1 MKMYLRILIAIG
13 GILAVLTALGAIKG
27 LQIKSMVAQG
37 KAFKPPP
44 QAVTSAKVDPIKWE
58 TTLSAV
64 GSLKAVQGVM
74 VSAELSGKV
83 SRIAFKPGKMVS
95 AGQILLNQDISEE
108 KARLGAAQSEL
119 KLARKNLDRVRML
132 HTEKVV
138 SDTDYD
144 QRKAEY
150 DQAVAALDNI
160 RAIIAKKTIR
170 APFSGRLGIRRINLG
185 EVLEPGQPIVSLQS
199 LDPIFVN
206 FQLPQQEL
214 TRLNTGLVVR
224 VNIDTKGAKTFEGVI
239 TTIDP
244 DVDSVTRNIKIQAT
258 LNNPNERLHPG
269 MYINVSVVLP
279 EKRSVLA
286 IPATAILHAPYSDS
300 VFIIAKKGQDSD
312 TKSLRLRQQFV
323 QLGEKRGDFVA
334 VEKGLQPG
342 QMVASTGVFKLRD
355 GLEVVVD
362 NRLSPDFK
370 LKPELKNT

>member
-1 MKMYLRILIAIG
+1 MKMYLRILIVIG
-13 GILAVLTALGAIKG
+13 GTLAVLAALGTIKG
-27 LQIKSMVAQG
+27 VQIKRMIAHGEV
-37 KAFKPPP
+37 FKPPP
-44 QAVTSAKVDPIKWE
+44 QTVTFAMVNHRKWE

-83 SRIAFKPGKMVS
+83 TRIAFKPGKMVS
-95 AGQILLNQDISEE
+95 AGQILLNQDVSEE
-108 KARLGAAQSEL
+108 KARLRAAQSNL

-144 QRKAEY
+144 RRETEY
-150 DQAVAALDNI
+150 EQAVAALDNI
-160 RAIIAKKTIR
+160 HAIIAKKTIR
-170 APFSGRLGIRRINLG
+170 APFSGRLGIRLINLG

-214 TRLNTGLVVR
+214 TRLKPGLVVR
-224 VNIDTKGAKTFEGVI
+224 ASIDTKGTDTFSGMI
-239 TTIDP
+239 TAIDP
-244 DVDSVTRNIKIQAT
+244 GLDSVTRNIKIQAT
-258 LNNPNERLHPG
+258 LNNPIEHLRPG

-279 EKRSVLA
+279 KKRSVLA

-300 VFIIAKKGQDSD
+300 VFIIDKDGKDGD
-312 TKSLRLRQQFV
+312 TKSLKLRQQFV
-323 QLGEKRGDFVA
+323 RLGEKRGDFVA
-334 VEKGLQPG
+334 IEKGLQPG
-342 QMVASTGVFKLRD
+342 QMIAGTGVFKLRS
-355 GLEVVVD
+355 GMEVVVD
-362 NRLSPDFK
+362 NQLSPNFK

>member
-160 RAIIAKKTIR
+160 HAIIAKKTIR

-185 EVLEPGQPIVSLQS
+185 EVLAPGQPIVSLQS
-199 LDPIFVN
+199 LDPIFIN

-214 TRLNTGLVVR
+214 TRLKTGLVVR
-224 VNIDTKGAKTFEGVI
+224 ASLDTKGAEAFEGVI
-239 TTIDP
+239 TALDP

-258 LNNPNERLHPG
+258 LNNPIERLRPG

-286 IPATAILHAPYSDS
+286 VPATAILHAPYSDS
-300 VFIIAKKGQDSD
+300 VFVIAKKGQDND
-312 TKSLRLRQQFV
+312 TKSLQLRQQFV

-342 QMVASTGVFKLRD
+342 QIIASTGVFKLRN
-355 GLEVVVD
+355 GMNVVVD
-362 NRLSPDFK
+362 NQLSPDFK
-370 LKPELKNT
+370 LKPQLKNT